1 MSLTVI
7 EHPLVA
13 DALAALRDET
23 TEPAAFRAR
32 TRGLATALVYEAV
45 RDLPTRG
52 VTVTTPVE
60 ETQVEVLDAR
70 VVLVPIL
77 RAGLGLLDPAVDLLP
92 DAAVG
97 HLGME
102 RDERTH
108 QPRTYYVKL
117 PPLAGAQVLV
127 LDPMLATG
135 GSAAATVTALKSA
148 GATAL
153 RMICVVAA
161 PEGVRRLADEHPD
174 VDVWTAALDRD
185 LNEQA
190 FIRPGLGDF
199 GDRLHA
205 TVD

>member
-1 MSLTVI
+1 MGLTIVD
-7 EHPLVA
+7 HPLVA

-23 TEPAAFRAR
+23 TGPAVFRAR

-45 RDLPTRG
+45 RDLPTRST
-52 VTVTTPVE
+52 TVTTPLE
-60 ETQVEVLDAR
+60 ATEARVLDAR

-77 RAGLGLLDPAVDLLP
+77 RAGLGLLDPAVELLP

-102 RDERTH
+102 RDETTH
-108 QPRTYYVKL
+108 EPRTYYVKL
-117 PPLAGAQVLV
+117 PPLRVAEVLV

-135 GSAAATVTALKSA
+135 GSAAATIAVLKEA

-161 PEGVRRLADEHPD
+161 PEGVRRLAREHPD

-185 LNEQA
+185 LDDAA

-205 TVD
+205 TE